1 MDQGTEIVKVTSLA
15 SSSMLKAVRYVVE
28 RESRRSSSSAKVLE
42 SNESDRDEIVRVF
55 KNSQQVANHIH
66 IGIKLYLF

>member
-28 RESRRSSSSAKVLE
+28 RESRRSSSSTKVLE

-55 KNSQQVANHIH
+55 KNSQQVANHIQV
-66 IGIKLYLF
+66 LYVPY